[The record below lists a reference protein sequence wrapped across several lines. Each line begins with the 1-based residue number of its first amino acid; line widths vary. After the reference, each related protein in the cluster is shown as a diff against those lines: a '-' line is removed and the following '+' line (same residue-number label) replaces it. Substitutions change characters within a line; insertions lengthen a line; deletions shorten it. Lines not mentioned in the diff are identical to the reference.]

1 MTNQFT
7 ELEMIADEE
16 LQAASGGFIPL
27 AAIPLITAAIAFPY
41 IDASEQTS

>member
-27 AAIPLITAAIAFPY
+27 AAAAIPLITAAIAFPY
-41 IDASEQTS
+41 VSSY